1 MFWALMAWYFFGGG
15 SDGGSG
21 ALLTTTTVSQIRE
34 SVAIVVEDPA
44 RSAAAKATLDDMG
57 RISKRFEKAFSAS
70 GKKLYRAYRDYDARG
85 DAVDAVLEELNR
97 EWAADQQQAL
107 DLRFEL
113 RDTLTREEWAE
124 LFAPAPPGES
134 H

>member
-1 MFWALMAWYFFGGG
+1 MFWALMAWYFFGGA
-15 SDGGSG
+15 SAGGD
-21 ALLTTTTVSQIRE
+21 ALLTTSTVKQLRE

-57 RISKRFEKAFSAS
+57 RVSKRFEKAFSAL
-70 GKKLYRAYRDYDARG
+70 GKKMYRAYRDYDARG

-97 EWAADQQQAL
+97 EWAADQRQAL

-113 RDTLTREEWAE
+113 KAALTREEWAE
-124 LFAPAPPGES
+124 LFAPAPTGES